1 MKISVITPIY
11 NEVESI
17 DECKN
22 LIKKL
27 MQNKNLDYEHI
38 FVDNSSNDGSSE
50 KLKKICEND
59 EKIKLIINNQN
70 YGILP
75 SVFNALKHCV
85 SNYTVVSFA
94 ADLQDPI
101 DFLDKAIEKIKKDKK
116 IEIVY
121 AIRNQREENAILGLV
136 KKTYYLIAKILTKNV
151 LKPNVNIY
159 QLIKDNVRQ
168 EIIQNQSNN
177 PFIPYLLQGTTFNK
191 FGIETRW
198 KKRKYNVPKNN
209 FFSLFDEAINA
220 ISNYSGFGSK
230 ICFMLSFF
238 NIFFCFFFLIY
249 NMVGLFFSN
258 LKIFSSGIPS
268 IIIFNCLMFGTLFFI
283 IGILSENINHL
294 LQIKIG
300 KKVSIKEKINF

>member
-1 MKISVITPIY
+1 MKISIVTPIY
-11 NEVESI
+11 NEIESI
-17 DECKN
+17 DECIN
-22 LIKKL
+22 LIRNL
-27 MQNKNLDYEHI
+27 MQSKNLDYEHV

-50 KLKKICEND
+50 KLKKICVND
-59 EKIKLIINNQN
+59 KKIKLIINNQN

-75 SVFNALKHCV
+75 SVFNALKNCD
-85 SNYTVVSFA
+85 SDYTVVSFA

-101 DFLDKAIEKIKKDKK
+101 DFLDKAIEKIKKDKN

-121 AIRNQREENAILGLV
+121 AIRNIREENAVLGLV
-136 KKTYYLIAKILTKNV
+136 KKTYYLIAKVFTNKV

-159 QLIKDNVRQ
+159 QIIKDNVRQ

-177 PFIPYLLQGTTFNK
+177 PFIPYLLQASTFNK
-191 FGIETRW
+191 FGIETSW
-198 KKRKYNVPKNN
+198 KKRKYSVSKNN
-209 FFSLFDEAINA
+209 FFSLFDEAVNA

-230 ICFMLSFF
+230 ICFLLSFF
-238 NIFFCFFFLIY
+238 NIFFCLFFLLY
-249 NMVGLFFSN
+249 NLIGLFFSDFKN
-258 LKIFSSGIPS
+258 LLSGIPS

-300 KKVSIKEKINF
+300 KKVSIKE